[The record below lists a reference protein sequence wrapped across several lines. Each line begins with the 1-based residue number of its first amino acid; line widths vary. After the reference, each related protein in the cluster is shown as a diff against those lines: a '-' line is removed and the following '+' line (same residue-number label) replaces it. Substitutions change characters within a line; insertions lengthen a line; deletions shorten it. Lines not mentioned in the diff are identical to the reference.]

1 MTAVLA
7 EPSSC
12 IVCGDCVEACAR
24 RAITLE
30 QTAVIDARRCT
41 GCGLCIDAC
50 PQSALA
56 LVEV

>member
-7 EPSSC
+7 EPNSC
-12 IVCGDCVEACAR
+12 SACGDCVDACAR
-24 RAITLE
+24 QAITLE
-30 QTAVIDARRCT
+30 ETAVIDARRCT
-41 GCGLCIDAC
+41 GCGRCIDAC